1 MPDVTGNW
9 DNMPDDN
16 YSYRASNPPIVKR
29 KPRKPRLVLTDD
41 WGGIAKELRK
51 QLKPFGLTVRT
62 RTHRE
67 WGDMVDWEVR
77 KI

>member
-16 YSYRASNPPIVKR
+16 YSYRASNPPIVE
-29 KPRKPRLVLTDD
+29 RKPRLVLTTD
-41 WGGIAKELRK
+41 WWGIAKELRK
-51 QLKPFGLTVRT
+51 QLKPLGFTVKTRT
-62 RTHRE
+62 RRE
-67 WGDMVDWEVR
+67 WGDMVDWEVT